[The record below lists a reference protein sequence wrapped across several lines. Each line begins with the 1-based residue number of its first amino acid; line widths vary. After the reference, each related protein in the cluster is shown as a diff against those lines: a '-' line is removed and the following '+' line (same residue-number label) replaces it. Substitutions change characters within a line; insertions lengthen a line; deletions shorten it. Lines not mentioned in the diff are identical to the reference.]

1 MAAVAIPIPAPAHDL
16 RYFQSGV
23 RQMKKQFTAG
33 VAFVALMAP
42 AAGFAQS
49 TGSIEVDDEIVVT
62 ASRSSDGVGGVVS
75 PDATKPRAVLTE
87 ELIGRQGAG
96 QSILNTINQVP
107 GVNFTNSDAYGSSGG
122 NLRIRGFDGNR
133 ISLTFDGF
141 PLNDTGNY
149 AIFSNQQLDPEL
161 INTVNVNLGT
171 TDVDSPTASAAGGTV
186 NYLTITPSEEMGGT
200 LVASY
205 GEDDYHRVFGKLET
219 GVFTKFGT
227 KMFVAASTA
236 RNDKFKGP
244 GEIYKQQ
251 YNAKIYQPIGSNGD
265 FISLAGHYNQNRNN
279 FYRNPTLAEL
289 RLLTGRTAM
298 VDVDGFTKAQEDAIL
313 GFENFATCTKTVGGA
328 GAQNDG
334 GGRLPSGSSAAANT
348 GPAVVGNTNNNL
360 DNTSS
365 CNNFA
370 GLRINPSNTG
380 NARLNSK
387 FTITDNLKFT
397 FDASFQYVLANGGG
411 TTVQAENG
419 AVVKGANTTGP
430 GVDYNGDGDFADSI
444 RFYTPNTTNTR
455 RWTVI
460 SSLIWDITDQH
471 RVRVAYTFD
480 RGRHR
485 QTGEWGYLTG
495 DGRPE
500 NVFGGRNGRP
510 VLSADGVPLR
520 QRDRLSIALLNQLSG
535 QYVGKFFD
543 DKLRVELGLR
553 MPFFKRDLN
562 QFCFTQAAG
571 SGFAVCTSQ
580 VLGTT
585 AAAGTTYIVPNNYVV
600 PAVVVGTPVF
610 APFTAQYKF
619 SPVLPSAGFT
629 YKITDDLAFFG
640 SYAKGFSA
648 PRTDNLYR
656 SPTVAVQ
663 PETTNT
669 FDAGLRYTT
678 SRIQAQASVWQT
690 KFRNR
695 IVTSFDQALGI
706 SVDRNVGSVKG
717 KGVDIGVAVKPLDW
731 FTFQG
736 NLSYND
742 SKLQDNIQVATGAA
756 GLLLTAGKRVTE
768 TPKWT
773 AGYRAQVE
781 FGPVEA
787 GLQVKYV
794 SDRFATD
801 LNDIKSGS
809 YTTADFDARL
819 SLEQWGLKKTWF
831 QLNVYNLFDR
841 FYFGNIGTQIA
852 APPNAGGAQPN
863 FAVGAPR
870 TVSGTIRIGF

>member
-1 MAAVAIPIPAPAHDL
+1 MKHQFFAGAALAALIIPSVA
-16 RYFQSGV
+16 
-23 RQMKKQFTAG
+23 
-33 VAFVALMAP
+33 
-42 AAGFAQS
+42 FAQS
-49 TGSIEVDDEIVVT
+49 TGSIEVEEEIVVT
-62 ASRSSDGVGGVVS
+62 GTRNQDGVSGVVV
-75 PDATKPRAVLTE
+75 PDAAKPRAILTQ
-87 ELIGRQGAG
+87 ELIGRQAAG

-107 GVNFTNSDAYGSSGG
+107 GVNFTQSDAYGSSGG

-186 NYLTITPSEEMGGT
+186 NYLTRVPGEEIGAI
-200 LVASY
+200 VSASY
-205 GEDDYHRVFGKLET
+205 GDDDYHRIFGMVDT
-219 GVFTKFGT
+219 GVFTSFGT
-227 KMFVAASTA
+227 KMFVSASTA

-251 YNAKIYQPIGSNGD
+251 YNAKIYQPIGDDGD

-289 RLLTGRTAM
+289 RLLTGRPNM
-298 VDVDGFTKAQEDAIL
+298 VDLDGFTKAQEDLIF
-313 GFENFATCTKTVGGA
+313 GFENFGTCTKTVGGA
-328 GAQNDG
+328 GAQNDN
-334 GGRLPSGSSAAANT
+334 GGRLPSGATTPSSNVA
-348 GPAVVGNTNNNL
+348 PAVVGSTNNNIA
-360 DNTSS
+360 NTSS
-365 CNNFA
+365 CTNFA

-380 NARLNSK
+380 NARLNSR
-387 FTITDNLKFT
+387 FSITENLKFT

-411 TTVQAENG
+411 TTVQAENSALVRG
-419 AVVKGANTTGP
+419 SSTAP
-430 GVDYNGDGDFADSI
+430 GVDYNGDGDVLDSI

-471 RVRVAYTFD
+471 RVRIAYTFD

-485 QTGEWGYLTG
+485 QTGEWGYLDAAG
-495 DGRPE
+495 NPE
-500 NVFGGRNGRP
+500 NVFGGRNGRQ

-520 QRDRLSIALLNQLSG
+520 QRDRLSIALLNQISG

-543 DKLRVELGLR
+543 DALRVELGLR

-562 QFCFTQAAG
+562 QYCYTQTSG
-571 SGFAVCTSQ
+571 SGFATCTSQ
-580 VLGTT
+580 PVSTLV
-585 AAAGTTYIVPNNYVV
+585 IVPPTQVAPF
-600 PAVVVGTPVF
+600 PANSLY

-619 SPVLPSAGFT
+619 SPVLPSAGLN
-629 YKITDDLAFFG
+629 YKITDDLAVFA
-640 SYAKGFSA
+640 SYAKGFSS

-656 SPTVAVQ
+656 TPVVTVA

-669 FDAGLRYTT
+669 FDLGMRYTT
-678 SRIQAQASVWQT
+678 GRVQAQGTFWYT

-695 IVTSFDQALGI
+695 IVTSFDQVAGI
-706 SVDRNVGSVKG
+706 SVDRNIGSVIG
-717 KGVDIGVAVKPLDW
+717 KGFDLGIAIKPLDF

-742 SKLQDNIQVATGAA
+742 SKLQDNIQVAAGAA
-756 GLLLTAGKRVTE
+756 GLLQTAGKRVTE
-768 TPKWT
+768 TPRWQ

-781 FGPVEA
+781 LGPVDL

-794 SDRFATD
+794 GDRFATD

-809 YTTADFDARL
+809 YTLADLDARL
-819 SLEQWGLKKTWF
+819 SLEQWGLKGVWF
-831 QLNVYNLFDR
+831 QLNVSNLFDR
-841 FYFGNIGTQIA
+841 FYLGNISTQIA
-852 APPNAGGAQPN
+852 APPNPGGAQPN
-863 FAVGAPR
+863 WSVGSPR
-870 TVSGTIRIGF
+870 TVSGTIRVGF

>member
-1 MAAVAIPIPAPAHDL
+1 MQVRYSLAASAFALSVAS
-16 RYFQSGV
+16 FSG
-23 RQMKKQFTAG
+23 TA
-33 VAFVALMAP
+33 
-42 AAGFAQS
+42 FAQS
-49 TGSIEVDDEIVVT
+49 TGSIEVEDDAEEIVVSGT
-62 ASRSSDGVGGVVS
+62 RASNGVGGVVI
-75 PDATKPRAVLTE
+75 PDAAKPRVVLNE

-107 GVNFTNSDAYGSSGG
+107 GVNFTNTDAYGSSGG

-161 INTVNVNLGT
+161 ISSVNVNLGT

-186 NYLTITPSEEMGGT
+186 NYLTRVPSDEIGGT

-205 GEDDYHRVFGKLET
+205 GEDEFHRVFGMLNT
-219 GVFTKFGT
+219 GVFTSFGT

-251 YNAKIYQPIGSNGD
+251 FNARIYQPIGDNGD

-279 FYRNPTLAEL
+279 FYRNASLADL
-289 RLLTGRTAM
+289 RLITGRSGM
-298 VDVDGFTKAQEDAIL
+298 VNVDGFTRAQEDAV
-313 GFENFATCTKTVGGA
+313 FAFDNFGSCTKTVGGA
-328 GAQNDG
+328 GAQNDN
-334 GGRLPSGSSAAANT
+334 GGRLPTGSSAAANT
-348 GPAVVGNTNNNL
+348 SPAILGSTQNNI

-365 CNNFA
+365 CTNFA

-380 NARLNSK
+380 NARFNSK
-387 FTITDNLKFT
+387 FSITDNLIFT

-419 AVVKGANTTGP
+419 AVVRGSSTAA
-430 GVDYNGDGDFADSI
+430 GVDYNGDGDFLDSI

-455 RWTVI
+455 RWTAI
-460 SSLIWDITDQH
+460 TSLIWDITDQH
-471 RVRVAYTFD
+471 RLRAAYTFD

-485 QTGEWGYLTG
+485 QTGEWGYLDAAG
-495 DGRPE
+495 NPE

-520 QRDRLSIALLNQLSG
+520 QRDRLSIALLNQVSG
-535 QYVGKFFD
+535 QYIGKFFE
-543 DKLRVELGLR
+543 DKLRVEVGVR
-553 MPFFKRDLN
+553 MPFFKRDLEN
-562 QFCFTQAAG
+562 FCFTQTGG
-571 SGFAVCTSQ
+571 SGFATCTS
-580 VLGTT
+580 VPLSTLV
-585 AAAGTTYIVPNNYVV
+585 IVPPTAVAPF
-600 PAVVVGTPVF
+600 PANALF
-610 APFTAQYKF
+610 APFAAQYKF

-629 YKITDDLAFFG
+629 YKFTDNLSMFG

-656 SPTVAVQ
+656 TPVVNVD

-669 FDAGLRYTT
+669 FDAGLRYT
-678 SRIQAQASVWQT
+678 SRTVQAQASVWYT
-690 KFRNR
+690 KFDNR
-695 IVTSFDQALGI
+695 IVTSFDQLQGI
-706 SVDRNVGSVKG
+706 SVDRNVGAVKG
-717 KGVDIGVAVKPLDW
+717 KGVDIGIALRPLD
-731 FTFQG
+731 FLTFQG

-742 SKLQDNIQVATGAA
+742 SKLQDDIQVAAGAA
-756 GLLLTAGKRVTE
+756 GILRTAGKRVAE
-768 TPKWT
+768 TPKWL
-773 AGYRAQVE
+773 ASYRAQVE
-781 FGPVEA
+781 LGPVEV

-801 LNDIKSGS
+801 LNDVKVSS
-809 YTTADFDARL
+809 YTTADLDARV
-819 SLEQWGLKKTWF
+819 SLAEVGLERTWF
-831 QLNVYNLFDR
+831 QLNVSNLFDR

-852 APPNAGGAQPN
+852 APPNPGGAQPN
-863 FAVGAPR
+863 FSVGAPR
-870 TVSGTIRIGF
+870 TISGTIRVSF

>member
-1 MAAVAIPIPAPAHDL
+1 MKIRYSLAASAVAL
-16 RYFQSGV
+16 SVCSFS
-23 RQMKKQFTAG
+23 TA
-33 VAFVALMAP
+33 A
-42 AAGFAQS
+42 FAQS
-49 TGSIEVDDEIVVT
+49 TGSIEVEDEPEIVVT
-62 ASRSSDGVGGVVS
+62 ATAVSRGVGGVVV
-75 PDATKPRAVLTE
+75 PDAAKPRVVLNE

-107 GVNFTNSDAYGSSGG
+107 GVNFTNTDAYGSSGG

-161 INTVNVNLGT
+161 ISSVNVNLGT

-186 NYLTITPSEEMGGT
+186 NYLTRIPGEDVGAT

-205 GEDDYHRVFGKLET
+205 GENDFHRVFGMLDT
-219 GVFTKFGT
+219 GVFTSFGT

-251 YNAKIYQPIGSNGD
+251 YNARIYQPIGDNGD

-279 FYRNPTLAEL
+279 FYRNASLADL
-289 RLLTGRTAM
+289 RLITGRPGM
-298 VDVDGFTKAQEDAIL
+298 VDVDNFTEAQKRAVFGFD
-313 GFENFATCTKTVGGA
+313 NFASCTKTVGGA
-328 GAQNDG
+328 GAQNDN
-334 GGRLPSGSSAAANT
+334 GGRLPTGSSAAANT
-348 GPAVVGNTNNNL
+348 SPAILGSTQNNIQ
-360 DNTSS
+360 NTSS
-365 CNNFA
+365 CTNFA

-387 FTITDNLKFT
+387 FSITDNLTFT
-397 FDASFQYVLANGGG
+397 FDGSFQYVLANGGG
-411 TTVQAENG
+411 TTVQSESG
-419 AVVKGANTTGP
+419 AVVRGSSTAL
-430 GVDYNGDGDFADSI
+430 GVDYNGDGDFLDSI

-460 SSLIWDITDQH
+460 SSLIWDITEEH
-471 RVRVAYTFD
+471 RVRVAYTYD

-485 QTGEWGYLTG
+485 QTGEWGYLDAAG
-495 DGRPE
+495 NPE

-520 QRDRLSIALLNQLSG
+520 QRDRLSIALLNQVSG
-535 QYVGKFFD
+535 QYIGKFFE
-543 DKLRVELGLR
+543 DKLRVELGVR
-553 MPFFKRDLN
+553 MPFFERDLEN
-562 QFCFTQAAG
+562 FCFTQTGG
-571 SGFAVCTSQ
+571 SGFATCTSQ
-580 VLGTT
+580 PASALV
-585 AAAGTTYIVPNNYVV
+585 IVPPTAVAPF
-600 PAVVVGTPVF
+600 PAGALF

-619 SPVLPSAGFT
+619 SPILPSAGFT
-629 YKITDDLAFFG
+629 YKITDDLSMFG

-656 SPTVAVQ
+656 TPIVEVA

-669 FDAGLRYTT
+669 FDAGFRYS
-678 SRIQAQASVWQT
+678 SRNVQAQASAWYT
-690 KFRNR
+690 KFNNR
-695 IVTSFDQALGI
+695 IVTSFDQIQGI
-706 SVDRNVGSVKG
+706 SVDRNVGSVIG
-717 KGVDIGVAVKPLDW
+717 KGVDIGIALRPLDF

-742 SKLQDNIQVATGAA
+742 SKLQDDIQVAAGAA
-756 GLLLTAGKRVTE
+756 GLLRTAGKRVTE
-768 TPKWT
+768 TPEWI
-773 AGYRAQVE
+773 ASYRAQVE
-781 FGPVEA
+781 FGPVEV

-794 SDRFATD
+794 SERFATD
-801 LNDIKSGS
+801 LNDVKSSG
-809 YTTADFDARL
+809 YTTADLDARVSL
-819 SLEQWGLKKTWF
+819 SDLGLEKTWF

-852 APPNAGGAQPN
+852 APPNPGGAQPN
-863 FAVGAPR
+863 FSVGAPR
-870 TVSGTIRIGF
+870 TISGTIRVSF

>member
-1 MAAVAIPIPAPAHDL
+1 MKIRYSLAASAVAL
-16 RYFQSGV
+16 SVCSFS
-23 RQMKKQFTAG
+23 T
-33 VAFVALMAP
+33 VA
-42 AAGFAQS
+42 FAQS
-49 TGSIEVDDEIVVT
+49 TGSIEVEDEPEIVVT
-62 ASRSSDGVGGVVS
+62 ATAVSRGVGGVVV
-75 PDATKPRAVLTE
+75 PDAAKPRVVLNE

-161 INTVNVNLGT
+161 ISSVNVNLGT

-186 NYLTITPSEEMGGT
+186 NYLTRIPGEDVGAT

-205 GEDDYHRVFGKLET
+205 GEDDFHRVFGMIDT
-219 GVFTKFGT
+219 GVFTSFGT

-251 YNAKIYQPIGSNGD
+251 YNARIYQPIGDNGD

-279 FYRNPTLAEL
+279 FYRNASLADL
-289 RLLTGRTAM
+289 RLITGRAGM
-298 VDVDGFTKAQEDAIL
+298 VDVDNFTDAQKRAVFGFD
-313 GFENFATCTKTVGGA
+313 NFASCTKTVGGA
-328 GAQNDG
+328 GAQNDN
-334 GGRLPSGSSAAANT
+334 GGRLPTGSSAAANT
-348 GPAVVGNTNNNL
+348 SASILGSTQNNIE
-360 DNTSS
+360 NTSS
-365 CNNFA
+365 CTNFA

-387 FTITDNLKFT
+387 FSITDNLTFT

-419 AVVKGANTTGP
+419 AVVRGSSTAL
-430 GVDYNGDGDFADSI
+430 GVDYNGDGDFLDSI

-460 SSLIWDITDQH
+460 SSLIWDITEEH
-471 RVRVAYTFD
+471 RVRVAYTYD

-485 QTGEWGYLTG
+485 QTGEWGYLDALG
-495 DGRPE
+495 NPE

-520 QRDRLSIALLNQLSG
+520 QRDRLSIALLNQVSG
-535 QYVGKFFD
+535 QYIGKFFE
-543 DKLRVELGLR
+543 DKLRVELGVR
-553 MPFFKRDLN
+553 MPFFQRDLEN
-562 QFCFTQAAG
+562 FCFTQTGG
-571 SGFAVCTSQ
+571 SGFATCTSQ
-580 VLGTT
+580 PASALV
-585 AAAGTTYIVPNNYVV
+585 IVPPTAVAPF
-600 PAVVVGTPVF
+600 PAGALF
-610 APFTAQYKF
+610 APFAAQYKF

-629 YKITDDLAFFG
+629 FKITDDLSMFG

-656 SPTVAVQ
+656 TPIVVVA

-669 FDAGLRYTT
+669 FDAGFRYS
-678 SRIQAQASVWQT
+678 SRTVQAQASAWYT
-690 KFRNR
+690 KFNNR
-695 IVTSFDQALGI
+695 IVTSFDQIQGI
-706 SVDRNVGSVKG
+706 SVDRNVGSVIG
-717 KGVDIGVAVKPLDW
+717 KGIDIGIAVRPLDF

-736 NLSYND
+736 NVSYND
-742 SKLQDNIQVATGAA
+742 SKLQDDIQVAAGAA
-756 GLLLTAGKRVTE
+756 GLLRTAGKRVTE
-768 TPKWT
+768 TPEWI
-773 AGYRAQVE
+773 ASYRAQVE
-781 FGPVEA
+781 FGPVEV

-794 SDRFATD
+794 SERFATD
-801 LNDIKSGS
+801 LNDVKSSG
-809 YTTADFDARL
+809 YTTADLDARVSL
-819 SLEQWGLKKTWF
+819 SDLGLEKTWF

-852 APPNAGGAQPN
+852 APPNPGGAQPN
-863 FAVGAPR
+863 FSVGAPR
-870 TVSGTIRIGF
+870 TISGTIRVSF